1 MKVKSS
7 SRLKISRS
15 NMSLKGEERRNLWL
29 EKYRDNSEKFKTW
42 KASRN
47 YSYFFSHGKSFG
59 ICRVVI
65 TGLPGSGKATLLF
78 TLKTLLEETKGKS
91 ETFLRFV
98 PFFFLSSFFSVP
110 CALLPLVC
118 LLFPERQR
126 TGSISQ
132 ALSKLSL
139 KRKTSEVPTLTDVPS
154 TLNGIVRHIL
164 FFEPCARVS
173 LFSSSFLLF
182 H

>member
-98 PFFFLSSFFSVP
+98 PFFFSPHSFPFLVLCFHSFAYYFQSVRGQAQYP
-110 CALLPLVC
+110 
-118 LLFPERQR
+118 RH
-126 TGSISQ
+126 SQ
-132 ALSKLSL
+132 SY
-139 KRKTSEVPTLTDVPS
+139 P
-154 TLNGIVRHIL
+154 
-164 FFEPCARVS
+164 
-173 LFSSSFLLF
+173 
-182 H
+182 

>member
-91 ETFLRFV
+91 KTFSFSL
-98 PFFFLSSFFSVP
+98 FFL
-110 CALLPLVC
+110 
-118 LLFPERQR
+118 
-126 TGSISQ
+126 
-132 ALSKLSL
+132 
-139 KRKTSEVPTLTDVPS
+139 
-154 TLNGIVRHIL
+154 IL
-164 FFEPCARVS
+164 FRSVLAS
-173 LFSSSFLLF
+173 THLFIIPRASENGLNIPGPIKAILEKKDF
-182 H
+182 

>member
-98 PFFFLSSFFSVP
+98 PFFFS
-110 CALLPLVC
+110 LL
-118 LLFPERQR
+118 
-126 TGSISQ
+126 
-132 ALSKLSL
+132 
-139 KRKTSEVPTLTDVPS
+139 
-154 TLNGIVRHIL
+154 IL
-164 FFEPCARVS
+164 FRS
-173 LFSSSFLLF
+173 LCFASTRLPIISRASEDRLNIPGTLKAILEEKDV
-182 H
+182 